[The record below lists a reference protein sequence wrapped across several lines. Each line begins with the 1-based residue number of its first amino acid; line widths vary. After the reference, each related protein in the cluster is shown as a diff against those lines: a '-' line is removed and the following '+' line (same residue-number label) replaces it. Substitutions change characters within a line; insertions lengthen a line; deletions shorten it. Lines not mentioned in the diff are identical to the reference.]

1 MMDLHKFLLY
11 AALGLVL
18 MMLWQNWTVYQASKN
33 PPPEQIADTAG
44 TPGVPTA
51 NKKEIPS
58 APEAVSQ
65 ASTEPETP
73 TIKASPEP
81 SSEAIV
87 VKTDLLQAEIDT
99 LGGTLRHLELLKHP
113 VSVDDPDDPFVLMD
127 NSEDILYIAEGGLI
141 AGDYP
146 NHQTQF
152 QAQHLRYELTD
163 GMDQISA
170 KLFWQGPDGV
180 NYEKVYTF
188 HRDSY
193 VIDIDYHVINNS
205 DQDWVG
211 YSYSQFKRTPI
222 EDTGGF
228 FGRLPSYTG
237 GVVYTPEEKYDKID
251 FGEMEKANLER
262 SSPAGWVAM
271 LQHYFV
277 GVWLPDQS
285 SSHTYYSNV
294 VKRVDQPRYIIG
306 YKTNVPTT
314 VATGS
319 QGTLSTRMFVGPKEQ
334 SRLKQQEVEGLL
346 LTVDYGWLT
355 PVAAPLFKLLQWI
368 HGVVKN
374 WGWAIIILTFLVKL
388 VFYPLSAASYKSMAK
403 MKTLQPRLKT
413 LKERYGDDKQ
423 KLNQAMMEMYK
434 KEKINPLGG
443 CLPILIQIPVFIAL
457 YWVLLE
463 SVELRQADFIFWLND
478 LSLPDPY
485 YVLPLI
491 MGASMLAQ
499 QFLNPAP
506 LDPIQKNIMMAMPVV
521 FTVFFLWFPAGL
533 VLYWVVNNILSI
545 AQQWLI
551 TRRIAAAS
559 K

>member
-1 MMDLHKFLLY
+1 MDFQKVLLY
-11 AALGLVL
+11 GALGLVL
-18 MMLWQNWTVYQASKN
+18 MMLWQNWTIYQQAKN
-33 PPPEQIADTAG
+33 PPPEQIASESTTPSVPEINTDEVPDTPDEV
-44 TPGVPTA
+44 TQTA
-51 NKKEIPS
+51 P
-58 APEAVSQ
+58 VV
-65 ASTEPETP
+65 ETP
-73 TIKASPEP
+73 VVATPSEP
-81 SSEAIV
+81 SREVIV
-87 VKTDLLQAEIDT
+87 VETDLLRAEIDT
-99 LGGTLRHLELLKHP
+99 LGGSLRRLELLQYP
-113 VSVDDPDDPFVLMD
+113 VSVDTPEDPFVLMD
-127 NSEDILYIAEGGLI
+127 TSADTFFIAQGGLI
-141 AGDYP
+141 GGDYP
-146 NHQTQF
+146 NHQVTQY
-152 QAQHLRYELTD
+152 QADSMRYDLAA
-163 GMDQISA
+163 GADQVQA
-170 KLFWQGPDGV
+170 KLRWNSPDGIG
-180 NYEKVYTF
+180 YEKVYTF
-188 HRDSY
+188 RRDSY
-193 VIDIDYHVINNS
+193 VVDVDYVVTNNS
-205 DQDWVG
+205 DQEWSG
-211 YSYSQFKRTPI
+211 FTYSQFMRTPI
-222 EDTGGF
+222 EDDGGF

-237 GVVYTPEEKYDKID
+237 GVVYTPEEKFDKID
-251 FGEMEKANLER
+251 FGDMESEKLER
-262 SSPAGWVAM
+262 TSPAGWVAM

-277 GVWLPDQS
+277 GVWLPDQTGN
-285 SSHTYYSNV
+285 HTYYSNV
-294 VKRVDQPRYIIG
+294 VKRSGEARYVIG
-306 YKTNVPTT
+306 YKTNTPVK
-314 VATGS
+314 VAVGS
-319 QGTLSTRMFVGPKEQ
+319 SGTLSTRLFIGPKEQ
-334 SRLKQQEVEGLL
+334 VRLKKQDVEGLM

-388 VFYPLSAASYKSMAK
+388 AFYPLSAASYKSMAK
-403 MKTLQPRLKT
+403 MKTMQPRLKT

-545 AQQWLI
+545 AQQWHI

-559 K
+559 